1 MEIKIEHLNKNYG
14 KQSAL
19 KDISLHIPV
28 GMYGLLG
35 ENGAGKTTLMRILAT
50 MLELSTGTVKI
61 NGIDIKNKK
70 EIRKIIGYLPQEFS
84 VYPNMS
90 VYSALDYLGILA
102 ELPNNIRRQRIDE
115 LLKQVNL
122 EQEKNK
128 KFKNLSGGMKRRFG
142 IAQALL
148 NNPKIL
154 IIDEPTAGLDPEE
167 RLRFYNLLSE
177 LAMDRIVLLSTHI
190 VGDIEATC
198 SKVAVLCSGEVV
210 FEGQIEKLLQL
221 GNEKVYTTT
230 IMQNELNNFKKK
242 YRVISIHQ
250 NGTDVSCR
258 FLSSA
263 SPQKDWVSCQPTIED
278 SYMYLLSCFK
288 QGVE

>member
-14 KQSAL
+14 KRSAL

-50 MLELSTGTVKI
+50 MLEASTGTVQI
-61 NGIDIKNKK
+61 NGVDIKNKK
-70 EIRKIIGYLPQEFS
+70 EIRKMIGYLPQEFS
-84 VYPNMS
+84 IYPNMT
-90 VYSALDYLGILA
+90 VYSVLDYLGILS
-102 ELPNNIRRQRIDE
+102 ELPKHIRKQRINE
-115 LLKQVNL
+115 LLRQVNL
-122 EQEKNK
+122 EQERNK

-148 NNPKIL
+148 NNPQIL

-177 LAMDRIVLLSTHI
+177 LAMDRIILLSTHI
-190 VGDIEATC
+190 ASDIEATC
-198 SKVAVLCSGEVV
+198 SNVAVLSSGTVI
-210 FEGQIEKLLQL
+210 FEGQVKNLLQL
-221 GNEKVYTTT
+221 GNGKVYATT
-230 IMQNELNNFKKK
+230 IMQNELSQFKKK
-242 YRVISIHQ
+242 HHVISIHQ

-258 FLSSA
+258 FLSST
-263 SPQKDWVSCQPTIED
+263 SPQKEWVSCQPTIED
-278 SYMYLLSCFK
+278 SYMYLLSSFK

>member
-14 KQSAL
+14 KHSIL
-19 KDISLHIPV
+19 KDISLNIPV

-50 MLELSTGTVKI
+50 MLEPSDGTIQI

-84 VYPNMS
+84 IYPNMS

-102 ELPNNIRRQRIDE
+102 ELPTNIRKQRIND

-128 KFKNLSGGMKRRFG
+128 RFKNLSGGMKRRFG

-167 RLRFYNLLSE
+167 RLRFYNLLCE
-177 LAMDRIVLLSTHI
+177 LAMDRIILLSTHI
-190 VGDIEATC
+190 TRDIEATC
-198 SKVAVLCSGEVV
+198 SNAAVLCSGKII
-210 FEGQIEKLLQL
+210 FEGRMESLLRL
-221 GNEKVYTTT
+221 GNGKVYTT
-230 IMQNELNNFKKK
+230 ILKYDELDNFKQM
-242 YRVISIHQ
+242 YQIISVHQ
-250 NGTDVSCR
+250 NNNDVLCR
-258 FLSSA
+258 FLSNEE
-263 SPQKDWVSCQPTIED
+263 PHNDWVICKPTIED
-278 SYMYLLSCFK
+278 SYMYLLSNYK
-288 QGVE
+288 QGVL

>member
-14 KQSAL
+14 KHKVL
-19 KDISLHIPV
+19 KDVSLHIPV

-35 ENGAGKTTLMRILAT
+35 ENGAGKTMLMRMLAT
-50 MLELSTGTVKI
+50 MLEPSAGTIQI
-61 NGIDIKNKK
+61 NGIDIKDKK

-102 ELPNNIRRQRIDE
+102 GLPKNVRKERIHE

-122 EQEKNK
+122 EQERNK
-128 KFKNLSGGMKRRFG
+128 RFKNLSGGMKRRFG

-148 NNPKIL
+148 NNPQIL

-177 LAMDRIVLLSTHI
+177 LAVDRIILLSTHI
-190 VGDIEATC
+190 AGDIEATC
-198 SKVAVLCSGEVV
+198 SKVAVLCSGKVI
-210 FEGQIEKLLQL
+210 FEGNIENLLRL
-221 GNEKVYTTT
+221 GYGKVYTTT
-230 IMQNELNNFKKK
+230 LMQNELNIFKQ
-242 YRVISIHQ
+242 RNQIISVHQ
-250 NGTDVSCR
+250 NGTDLSCR
-258 FLSSA
+258 FLSNEA
-263 SPQKDWVSCQPTIED
+263 PQEEWAVCQPTIED
-278 SYMYLLSCFK
+278 SYVYLVSNYK
-288 QGVE
+288 PEVE